1 MGIATLCWA
10 IWKTRNIIWWESR
23 FCVGQK
29 TQNKVCFEGKHV
41 MLVHRMMMLVAGV
54 QSFWGWRE
62 ITTRMTLMIPLA
74 TPDVDPHDSNGNA

>member
-1 MGIATLCWA
+1 
-10 IWKTRNIIWWESR
+10 
-23 FCVGQK
+23 
-29 TQNKVCFEGKHV
+29 